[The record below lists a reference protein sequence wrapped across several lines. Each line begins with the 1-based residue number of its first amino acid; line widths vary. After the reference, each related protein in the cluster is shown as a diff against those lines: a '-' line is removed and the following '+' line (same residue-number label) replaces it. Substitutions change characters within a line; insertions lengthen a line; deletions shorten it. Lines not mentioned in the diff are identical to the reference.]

1 MRPAYDA
8 QVGNCRRDVRTQKM
22 MIGIPSKQS
31 PFVRRSD
38 VEGAAP
44 TTISD
49 RRPANRDIFG
59 GWGPKV

>member
-1 MRPAYDA
+1 MHRPYDA
-8 QVGNCRRDVRTQKM
+8 QVGNCRRNVRTQKM
-22 MIGIPSKQS
+22 MIGIPSKQA

-44 TTISD
+44 TTIAD
-49 RRPANRDIFG
+49 RRPVNREIFG